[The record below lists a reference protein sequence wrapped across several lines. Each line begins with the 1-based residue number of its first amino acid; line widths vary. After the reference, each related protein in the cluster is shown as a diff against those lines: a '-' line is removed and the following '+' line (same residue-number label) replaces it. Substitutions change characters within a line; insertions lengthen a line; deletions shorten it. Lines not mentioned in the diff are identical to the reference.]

1 MCFLHGSDSML
12 LLDKQFNLIEYRYLS
27 GTMKLIHKRINED
40 THIKK
45 VPLQSIDGL
54 LYTHVSAAPN
64 GKCILLQC
72 SKSIDIYDLTWTM
85 IETIPVVNIKQFVGY
100 KIFIDQMNTYIAKI
114 EKQIDTNQHICEVY
128 LLNGLSASRT
138 LDIEKA
144 NTRNLVGFPYLDIFY
159 LTQRKFGPPSESIGC
174 PRKST
179 IIFFRHN
186 DFILNEEKLDSYF
199 THLYTIN
206 MQLEIESLND
216 PDYTN
221 IFRRL
226 PTIKVTDFRRIIKT
240 RVPIHVSFLLDIDV
254 IKIKYIFVL

>member
-1 MCFLHGSDSML
+1 VCFLHGSDSML

-27 GTMKLIHKRINED
+27 GTMKLVHKRINED

-45 VPLQSIDGL
+45 VSLQSIDGL
-54 LYTHVSAAPN
+54 LYTHVTASPN

-72 SKSIDIYDLTWTM
+72 SNSIDIYDLTWTM
-85 IETIPVVNIKQFVGY
+85 IGSIPILNIKQFIGY
-100 KIFIDQMNTYIAKI
+100 KVFIDQMNTYISKI
-114 EKQIDTNQHICEVY
+114 EKQINDNQHICDVY
-128 LLNGLSASRT
+128 LLRGLSASRT

-144 NTRNLVGFPYLDIFY
+144 GIKNLVGFPFLDIFY

-179 IIFFRHN
+179 IIFFRSDN
-186 DFILNEEKLDSYF
+186 FILDEEKLDSYF
-199 THLYTIN
+199 TQLYTTN

-216 PDYTN
+216 PDYNN

-226 PTIKVTDFRRIIKT
+226 PTIKVSDFRRIIKT
-240 RVPIHVSFLLDIDV
+240 RVPIHVC
-254 IKIKYIFVL
+254 Y

>member
-1 MCFLHGSDSML
+1 ML

-27 GTMKLIHKRINED
+27 GTMKLVHKRINED

-54 LYTHVSAAPN
+54 LYTHVTAAPN

-72 SKSIDIYDLTWTM
+72 GKSIDIYDLTWTM
-85 IETIPVVNIKQFVGY
+85 IGTIPILNIKQFIGY
-100 KIFIDQMNTYIAKI
+100 KVLIDHTNTYIAKI
-114 EKQIDTNQHICEVY
+114 EKQINDNQHICDVY
-128 LLNGLSASRT
+128 LLRGLSASRT

-144 NTRNLVGFPYLDIFY
+144 SIKNLVGFPFLDIFY

-179 IIFFRHN
+179 ILFFRPDN
-186 DFILNEEKLDSYF
+186 FILHEEKLESYF
-199 THLYTIN
+199 TQLYTMN
-206 MQLEIESLND
+206 MQLEIESLNN
-216 PDYTN
+216 PDYQN

-226 PTIKVTDFRRIIKT
+226 PTIKVSDFRRIIKT
-240 RVPIHVSFLLDIDV
+240 RVPIHVSR
-254 IKIKYIFVL
+254 

>member
-1 MCFLHGSDSML
+1 ML

-27 GTMKLIHKRINED
+27 GTMKLVHKRINED

-54 LYTHVSAAPN
+54 LYTHVTAAPN

-72 SKSIDIYDLTWTM
+72 TKSIDIYDLTWTM
-85 IETIPVVNIKQFVGY
+85 IGTIPILNIKQFVGY
-100 KIFIDQMNTYIAKI
+100 KVFIDHTNTYIAKI
-114 EKQIDTNQHICEVY
+114 EKQINDNQHICDVY
-128 LLNGLSASRT
+128 LLRGLSASRT

-144 NTRNLVGFPYLDIFY
+144 SIKNLLGFPFLDIFY

-179 IIFFRHN
+179 IIFFRPDN
-186 DFILNEEKLDSYF
+186 FILHEEKLESYF
-199 THLYTIN
+199 TQLYTMN
-206 MQLEIESLND
+206 MQLEIESLNN
-216 PDYTN
+216 PDYQN

-226 PTIKVTDFRRIIKT
+226 PTIKVSDFRRIIKT
-240 RVPIHVSFLLDIDV
+240 RVPIHVSR
-254 IKIKYIFVL
+254 

>member
-27 GTMKLIHKRINED
+27 GTMKLVYKRINED

-45 VPLQSIDGL
+45 VSLQSIDGL
-54 LYTHVSAAPN
+54 LYTHVTAAPN

-85 IETIPVVNIKQFVGY
+85 IGSISIENIKQFIGY
-100 KIFIDQMNTYIAKI
+100 KVFIDQMNTYISKI
-114 EKQIDTNQHICEVY
+114 DKQDNQHICNVY
-128 LLNGLSASRT
+128 LLRGLSASRT

-144 NTRNLVGFPYLDIFY
+144 GIKNLVGFPFLDIFY

-179 IIFFRHN
+179 IIFFRSN
-186 DFILNEEKLDSYF
+186 NFILDEEKLESYF
-199 THLYTIN
+199 TQLYTMN
-206 MQLEIESLND
+206 MQLEIESLNV
-216 PDYTN
+216 PDYKN

-226 PTIKVTDFRRIIKT
+226 PTIKVSDFRRIIKT
-240 RVPIHVSFLLDIDV
+240 RVPIHVSCQ
-254 IKIKYIFVL
+254 